1 MNFIGNEIMNIVHQ
15 SFQNNS
21 CQASRAAYQ
30 NSGKNKKLV
39 SAQPVVQPM
48 QNKLITACFF
58 QSVFL
63 EISFKFKEA
72 QVLFF
77 VVNFHRRNILRY
89 HQIDTAP

>member
-15 SFQNNS
+15 RFQDNS
-21 CQASRAAYQ
+21 RKTSRTAYQ

-48 QNKLITACFF
+48 QDKLITACFF
-58 QSVFL
+58 QTVFL

-77 VVNFHRRNILRY
+77 VVNFHLGNILHY
-89 HQIDTAP
+89 HQIDTVL

>member
-1 MNFIGNEIMNIVHQ
+1 MYFIGNKIMNIVYQ
-15 SFQNNS
+15 SFQNHP
-21 CQASRAAYQ
+21 CEAGRTAYK
-30 NSGKNKKLV
+30 NPGKHKKLV
-39 SAQPVVQPM
+39 PAQSVVQPM

-77 VVNFHRRNILRY
+77 VVNFHLGNIFMLL
-89 HQIDTAP
+89 